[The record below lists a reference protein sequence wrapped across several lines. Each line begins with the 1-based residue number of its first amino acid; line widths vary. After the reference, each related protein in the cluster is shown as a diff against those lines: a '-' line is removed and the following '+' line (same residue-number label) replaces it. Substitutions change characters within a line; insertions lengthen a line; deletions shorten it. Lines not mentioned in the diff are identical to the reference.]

1 MKSVVSFLVLGM
13 FVIGLLVQCGPSEEE
28 LRQQELARQDSL
40 RKVELAAKEKA
51 RQDSIAAAEAARL
64 EAERLEAER
73 RYIEYDED
81 GPFTIQ
87 VEAWRSD
94 SLAQVSADKWK
105 KRGFENAYVVQSGDE
120 STGDVWFRVRLA
132 RFENREWANKQGK
145 LLREDYGISSWITRY
160 QGDASD
166 DQAAD

>member
-1 MKSVVSFLVLGM
+1 MKSVGSFLVLG
-13 FVIGLLVQCGPSEEE
+13 VVGCSLLVQCGPSEEE

-40 RKVELAAKEKA
+40 RKVELAQKEKA

-73 RYIEYDED
+73 KYVEFDDD

-105 KRGFENAYVVQSGDE
+105 TRGFENAYVVQFGDE

-132 RFENREWANKQGK
+132 RFENREWAEKQGR
-145 LLREDYGISSWITRY
+145 LLREEYGISSWVTRY
-160 QGDASD
+160 QGDDANEET
-166 DQAAD
+166 AE